1 MKKYLKI
8 LGVAIIFGGL
18 LAYLFYYDINKEVR
32 AISKKEEVIT
42 LFQVGVFKDYNNATF
57 FSKTFPSSLIYKD
70 NDYYRVII
78 AISYHEET
86 KLKLESIYQNSEIEY
101 YEKEIRINKDF
112 IEKISNYE
120 SIILK
125 SNKEE
130 VINNVNNSILLFIF
144 SGSIN
149 RFLIAINP
157 NLDTKNIEL
166 NYDKY
171 LKDELDNIKK
181 INNIE
186 FNDDLDLQVSRVKYR
201 NVYEYSDTLTI
212 YKGFKNSVFVNDVVL
227 NNDGLIGIVTKTYD
241 YYSIVTLITNK
252 NSNISVKINDAIGI
266 LKTINNTLVVTNI
279 NNYEKVN
286 VDDEIYTSG
295 LGNLPDNIYIGKV
308 KSINLNNTEIEK
320 VVEVNIND
328 RLEKLDYLFIRSNH
342 D

>member
-1 MKKYLKI
+1 MIKKYKDYI
-8 LGVAIIFGGL
+8 LLLIIF
-18 LAYLFYYDINKEVR
+18 
-32 AISKKEEVIT
+32 
-42 LFQVGVFKDYNNATF
+42 
-57 FSKTFPSSLIYKD
+57 
-70 NDYYRVII
+70 
-78 AISYHEET
+78 
-86 KLKLESIYQNSEIEY
+86 
-101 YEKEIRINKDF
+101 
-112 IEKISNYE
+112 
-120 SIILK
+120 
-125 SNKEE
+125 
-130 VINNVNNSILLFIF
+130 LLFIF

-186 FNDDLDLQVSRVKYR
+186 FNDDLDLQVSGVKYR

-212 YKGFKNSVFVNDVVL
+212 YKGFKNNVFVNDVVL

-320 VVEVNIND
+320 VIEVNIND

>member
-1 MKKYLKI
+1 MIKKYKDYI
-8 LGVAIIFGGL
+8 LLLIIF
-18 LAYLFYYDINKEVR
+18 
-32 AISKKEEVIT
+32 
-42 LFQVGVFKDYNNATF
+42 
-57 FSKTFPSSLIYKD
+57 
-70 NDYYRVII
+70 
-78 AISYHEET
+78 
-86 KLKLESIYQNSEIEY
+86 
-101 YEKEIRINKDF
+101 
-112 IEKISNYE
+112 
-120 SIILK
+120 
-125 SNKEE
+125 
-130 VINNVNNSILLFIF
+130 LLFIF
-144 SGSIN
+144 SGNIN

-212 YKGFKNSVFVNDVVL
+212 YKGFKNNVFVNDVVL

-320 VVEVNIND
+320 VVEVNIKD

>member
-1 MKKYLKI
+1 MIKKYKDYI
-8 LGVAIIFGGL
+8 LLLIIF
-18 LAYLFYYDINKEVR
+18 
-32 AISKKEEVIT
+32 
-42 LFQVGVFKDYNNATF
+42 
-57 FSKTFPSSLIYKD
+57 
-70 NDYYRVII
+70 
-78 AISYHEET
+78 
-86 KLKLESIYQNSEIEY
+86 
-101 YEKEIRINKDF
+101 
-112 IEKISNYE
+112 
-120 SIILK
+120 
-125 SNKEE
+125 
-130 VINNVNNSILLFIF
+130 LLFIF

-157 NLDTKNIEL
+157 NLDIKNIEL

-212 YKGFKNSVFVNDVVL
+212 YKGFKNNVFVNDVVL

-252 NSNISVKINDAIGI
+252 SSNISVKINDAIGI
-266 LKTINNTLVVTNI
+266 LKVIDNTLVVTNI

-286 VDDEIYTSG
+286 IDDEIYTSG

-320 VVEVNIND
+320 VIEVDLND
-328 RLEKLDYLFIRSNH
+328 RLEKLDYVFIRSNH

>member
-1 MKKYLKI
+1 MIKKYKDYI
-8 LGVAIIFGGL
+8 LLLIIF
-18 LAYLFYYDINKEVR
+18 
-32 AISKKEEVIT
+32 
-42 LFQVGVFKDYNNATF
+42 
-57 FSKTFPSSLIYKD
+57 
-70 NDYYRVII
+70 
-78 AISYHEET
+78 
-86 KLKLESIYQNSEIEY
+86 
-101 YEKEIRINKDF
+101 
-112 IEKISNYE
+112 
-120 SIILK
+120 
-125 SNKEE
+125 
-130 VINNVNNSILLFIF
+130 LLFIF

-181 INNIE
+181 IKNIE

-212 YKGFKNSVFVNDVVL
+212 YKGFKNNVFVNDVVL

>member
-1 MKKYLKI
+1 MIKKY
-8 LGVAIIFGGL
+8 
-18 LAYLFYYDINKEVR
+18 
-32 AISKKEEVIT
+32 
-42 LFQVGVFKDYNNATF
+42 KDY
-57 FSKTFPSSLIYKD
+57 
-70 NDYYRVII
+70 
-78 AISYHEET
+78 
-86 KLKLESIYQNSEIEY
+86 
-101 YEKEIRINKDF
+101 
-112 IEKISNYE
+112 
-120 SIILK
+120 ILLLM
-125 SNKEE
+125 
-130 VINNVNNSILLFIF
+130 IFLLFIF

-149 RFLIAINP
+149 RFLIAINH

-212 YKGFKNSVFVNDVVL
+212 YKGFKNNVFVNDVVL

>member
-1 MKKYLKI
+1 MIKKYKDYI
-8 LGVAIIFGGL
+8 LLLIIF
-18 LAYLFYYDINKEVR
+18 
-32 AISKKEEVIT
+32 
-42 LFQVGVFKDYNNATF
+42 
-57 FSKTFPSSLIYKD
+57 
-70 NDYYRVII
+70 
-78 AISYHEET
+78 
-86 KLKLESIYQNSEIEY
+86 
-101 YEKEIRINKDF
+101 
-112 IEKISNYE
+112 
-120 SIILK
+120 
-125 SNKEE
+125 
-130 VINNVNNSILLFIF
+130 LLFIF

-212 YKGFKNSVFVNDVVL
+212 YKGFKNNVFVNDVVL

-266 LKTINNTLVVTNI
+266 LKTINNTLVVTDI

-328 RLEKLDYLFIRSNH
+328 RLEKLDYFFIRSNH

>member
-1 MKKYLKI
+1 MIKKYKDYI
-8 LGVAIIFGGL
+8 LLLIIF
-18 LAYLFYYDINKEVR
+18 
-32 AISKKEEVIT
+32 
-42 LFQVGVFKDYNNATF
+42 
-57 FSKTFPSSLIYKD
+57 
-70 NDYYRVII
+70 
-78 AISYHEET
+78 
-86 KLKLESIYQNSEIEY
+86 
-101 YEKEIRINKDF
+101 
-112 IEKISNYE
+112 
-120 SIILK
+120 
-125 SNKEE
+125 
-130 VINNVNNSILLFIF
+130 LLFIF

-212 YKGFKNSVFVNDVVL
+212 YKGFKNNVFVNDVVL

-241 YYSIVTLITNK
+241 YYSIVTLISNK

-266 LKTINNTLVVTNI
+266 LKTINNNLVVTNI
-279 NNYEKVN
+279 NNYEKVD

-320 VVEVNIND
+320 VVEVNINN

>member
-1 MKKYLKI
+1 MIKKY
-8 LGVAIIFGGL
+8 
-18 LAYLFYYDINKEVR
+18 
-32 AISKKEEVIT
+32 
-42 LFQVGVFKDYNNATF
+42 KDY
-57 FSKTFPSSLIYKD
+57 
-70 NDYYRVII
+70 
-78 AISYHEET
+78 
-86 KLKLESIYQNSEIEY
+86 
-101 YEKEIRINKDF
+101 
-112 IEKISNYE
+112 
-120 SIILK
+120 ILLLM
-125 SNKEE
+125 
-130 VINNVNNSILLFIF
+130 IFLLFIF

-212 YKGFKNSVFVNDVVL
+212 YKGFKNNVFVNDVVL

-320 VVEVNIND
+320 VVEVNINN

>member
-1 MKKYLKI
+1 MIKKY
-8 LGVAIIFGGL
+8 
-18 LAYLFYYDINKEVR
+18 
-32 AISKKEEVIT
+32 
-42 LFQVGVFKDYNNATF
+42 KDYILL
-57 FSKTFPSSLIYKD
+57 LI
-70 NDYYRVII
+70 V
-78 AISYHEET
+78 
-86 KLKLESIYQNSEIEY
+86 
-101 YEKEIRINKDF
+101 F
-112 IEKISNYE
+112 
-120 SIILK
+120 
-125 SNKEE
+125 
-130 VINNVNNSILLFIF
+130 LLFIF

-171 LKDELDNIKK
+171 LKEELDNIKK

-186 FNDDLDLQVSRVKYR
+186 FKDDLDLQASRVKYR

-212 YKGFKNSVFVNDVVL
+212 YKGFKNNVFVNDVVL
-227 NNDGLIGIVTKTYD
+227 NNGGLIGIVTKTYD

-252 NSNISVKINDAIGI
+252 SSNISVKINAAIGI
-266 LKTINNTLVVTNI
+266 LKVIDNTLVVTNI

-286 VDDEIYTSG
+286 IDDEIYTSG

-320 VVEVNIND
+320 VIEVDLND
-328 RLEKLDYLFIRSNH
+328 RLEKLDYVFIRSNH

>member
-1 MKKYLKI
+1 MIKKYKDYI
-8 LGVAIIFGGL
+8 LLLIIF
-18 LAYLFYYDINKEVR
+18 
-32 AISKKEEVIT
+32 
-42 LFQVGVFKDYNNATF
+42 
-57 FSKTFPSSLIYKD
+57 
-70 NDYYRVII
+70 
-78 AISYHEET
+78 
-86 KLKLESIYQNSEIEY
+86 
-101 YEKEIRINKDF
+101 
-112 IEKISNYE
+112 
-120 SIILK
+120 
-125 SNKEE
+125 
-130 VINNVNNSILLFIF
+130 LLFIF

-157 NLDTKNIEL
+157 NLDIKNIEL

-212 YKGFKNSVFVNDVVL
+212 YKGFKNNVFVNDVVL

>member
-1 MKKYLKI
+1 MIKKYKDYI
-8 LGVAIIFGGL
+8 LLLIIF
-18 LAYLFYYDINKEVR
+18 
-32 AISKKEEVIT
+32 
-42 LFQVGVFKDYNNATF
+42 
-57 FSKTFPSSLIYKD
+57 
-70 NDYYRVII
+70 
-78 AISYHEET
+78 
-86 KLKLESIYQNSEIEY
+86 
-101 YEKEIRINKDF
+101 
-112 IEKISNYE
+112 
-120 SIILK
+120 
-125 SNKEE
+125 
-130 VINNVNNSILLFIF
+130 LLFIF

-201 NVYEYSDTLTI
+201 NVYEFSDTLTI
-212 YKGFKNSVFVNDVVL
+212 YKGFKNNVFVNDVVL

>member
-1 MKKYLKI
+1 MIKKYKDYI
-8 LGVAIIFGGL
+8 LLLIIF
-18 LAYLFYYDINKEVR
+18 
-32 AISKKEEVIT
+32 
-42 LFQVGVFKDYNNATF
+42 
-57 FSKTFPSSLIYKD
+57 
-70 NDYYRVII
+70 
-78 AISYHEET
+78 
-86 KLKLESIYQNSEIEY
+86 
-101 YEKEIRINKDF
+101 
-112 IEKISNYE
+112 
-120 SIILK
+120 
-125 SNKEE
+125 
-130 VINNVNNSILLFIF
+130 LLFIF

-266 LKTINNTLVVTNI
+266 LKTINNTLVVTDI

-320 VVEVNIND
+320 VIEVNIND